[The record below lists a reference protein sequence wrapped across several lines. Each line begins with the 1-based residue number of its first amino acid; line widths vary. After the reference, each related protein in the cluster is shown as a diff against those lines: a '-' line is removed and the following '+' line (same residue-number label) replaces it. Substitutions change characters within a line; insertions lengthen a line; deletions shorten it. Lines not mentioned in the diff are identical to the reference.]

1 MLIQHLREIQ
11 AIKMAKSRK
20 KRKVRVEP
28 EGLAFVKA
36 SFNNIIISICNKKGD
51 VISWASAGK
60 AGFRGSKKNTP
71 YAAQIAAS
79 DAAKVAYE
87 AGMRA
92 AEVYVKGPGSGREAA
107 IRAIDS
113 SGIKVTKIKD
123 VTPVPHNGC
132 RPPKKRRV

>member
-1 MLIQHLREIQ
+1 
-11 AIKMAKSRK
+11 MAKGRKVK
-20 KRKVRVEP
+20 KRKVKVEP
-28 EGLAFVKA
+28 EGLVYIQAT
-36 SFNNIIISICNKKGD
+36 FNNIIISICNKQGQ

-71 YAAQIAAS
+71 YAAQVAAA

-87 AGMRA
+87 AGMRS

-107 IRAIDS
+107 IRALDGN
-113 SGIKVTKIKD
+113 GIKISRIKD
-123 VTPVPHNGC
+123 VTPIPHNGC